1 MSPQTSL
8 AQTVGKKKK
17 KNLFSFEIKCTTPR
31 AEGLRQW
38 GGWDG
43 VGGHQRARSGWEPVP
58 LTPLPDTCA
67 KEEASVSQ
75 RFRKGR
81 ERRAVPV
88 FFLDLIP
95 GGQKAEPP
103 PPPPGDAQAGRA
115 LGNHRSPTRHHPHG
129 HAEAQTEKGAHQSEV
144 RSGLGHLGSLS
155 GTVAVGLTVQRKFLD
170 TLVK

>member
-1 MSPQTSL
+1 MESHAAWTSSL
-8 AQTVGKKKK
+8 HPRGLSLTSVPLNRDEPPNKPSADCWEKKKK
-17 KNLFSFEIKCTTPR
+17 ILFSFEIKCTTPR

-103 PPPPGDAQAGRA
+103 HLHRETHRLAEPLEIIDPPPATIHTDTQRPRQRRA
-115 LGNHRSPTRHHPHG
+115 HTS
-129 HAEAQTEKGAHQSEV
+129 
-144 RSGLGHLGSLS
+144 
-155 GTVAVGLTVQRKFLD
+155 QR
-170 TLVK
+170 